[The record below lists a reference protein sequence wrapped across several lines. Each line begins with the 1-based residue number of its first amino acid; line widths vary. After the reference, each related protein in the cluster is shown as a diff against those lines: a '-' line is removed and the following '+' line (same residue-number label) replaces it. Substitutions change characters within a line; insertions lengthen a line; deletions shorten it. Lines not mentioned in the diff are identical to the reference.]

1 VSTTSGA
8 RRDYATC
15 YRLEKER
22 LVPVADAA
30 GATDPRAELVHDQL
44 RSLVSSQ
51 RFSCLGAKAAF
62 SAGQYWIGL
71 YDEMATPQ
79 STQSLARDLQ
89 AFSAK
94 ENQREPDDLTFRT
107 FIGTFMGPVCP
118 DESSFEKL
126 VWSQLQ
132 ALHDN
137 DRRVHDWDPRVS
149 ADPGDP
155 HFAFSVG
162 GRAYFV
168 VGLHAAAS
176 RWTRRFAWPTLVFN
190 PHSQF
195 DRLREQGL
203 FTRFRDQI
211 RTRDREL
218 QHVLNPMLSN
228 FGEESE
234 ARQYAGRRVEDDWR
248 CPFRAVERDDPEVD

>member
-1 VSTTSGA
+1 MSAT
-8 RRDYATC
+8 RRASAHYATC
-15 YRLEKER
+15 YRLEDGR
-22 LVPVADAA
+22 LVPASDEVSAI
-30 GATDPRAELVHDQL
+30 DPRAELVHDQL

-62 SAGQYWIGL
+62 SAGQYWIGV
-71 YDEMATPQ
+71 YDEMASPSSTP
-79 STQSLARDLQ
+79 SLARDLQ
-89 AFSAK
+89 AFSA
-94 ENQREPDDLTFRT
+94 EETQRMPDDGTFRT
-107 FIGTFMGPVCP
+107 FIATFMGPVCP
-118 DESSFEKL
+118 DEPAFEKL

-132 ALHDN
+132 ALHDQ
-137 DRRVHDWDPRVS
+137 DQRVHDWDPAAS
-149 ADPGDP
+149 ADPSDP

-176 RWTRRFAWPTLVFN
+176 RWARRFAWPTLVFN
-190 PHSQF
+190 PHRQF

-211 RTRDREL
+211 RTRDRAL
-218 QHVLNPMLSN
+218 QQVLNPMLSN
-228 FGEESE
+228 YGEESE

-248 CPFRAVERDDPEVD
+248 CPFRAVERDDAELN